1 MTLLCFSIWAQLDLC
16 IRSERMFKS
25 PERTWSSEAYL
36 NCYRSKNKDNKN
48 VWATGL
54 IFNQSFDC
62 VTTPATNKAF
72 LKKECQVP
80 SLQHC
85 PFKSKL
91 MFMHDLLCL
100 TWTVTQRQKE
110 KNRKG
115 GKRKKSPSFLSDWH
129 VCGFLLNKCENHNIW
144 WHGHGIIPHNSPMSS
159 IVYSMGLTLIRTV
172 TKTCF

>member
-72 LKKECQVP
+72 LRKECQVP

-85 PFKSKL
+85 PCKSKL

-115 GKRKKSPSFLSDWH
+115 GKRKSLLLSSQTDMFVDFFWPN
-129 VCGFLLNKCENHNIW
+129 VRTTKFDGFNTH
-144 WHGHGIIPHNSPMSS
+144 
-159 IVYSMGLTLIRTV
+159 
-172 TKTCF
+172 

>member
-72 LKKECQVP
+72 LEKECQVP

-85 PFKSKL
+85 PCKSKL

-110 KNRKG
+110 KKLEKG
-115 GKRKKSPSFLSDWH
+115 EKEKVSFFPLRLTCLWISFDQMWEPQ
-129 VCGFLLNKCENHNIW
+129 NSMARAW
-144 WHGHGIIPHNSPMSS
+144 HNSS
-159 IVYSMGLTLIRTV
+159 
-172 TKTCF
+172 